1 MAGPRQRRPSVPF
14 RGRKPTA
21 SERASRPTKPAAR
34 KATPA
39 KPAVRQ
45 PAARKATPAKP
56 AARKA
61 TPAKPAARKAT
72 PAKPAARKATPAKP
86 AARKATPAK
95 PAVRNANPA
104 KPAVR
109 RPAARRATPAKPA
122 ARKPAA
128 RKANPTKPA
137 ARKPAARKPAAR
149 QPAARKANPAKPAAR
164 KPAALQPAA
173 RRPNPAR
180 PAARD
185 TRAGASA
192 APRST
197 ATGSRSNCAARNRPP
212 APSTAQPS
220 SPTAPSADRSAPRD
234 DAPVVASG
242 LGTARTAAPEAALT
256 RRTRTGVIVRL
267 AVSHRTMKPAP
278 LAKVGTGP
286 SLARTSALP
295 APSSLAR
302 APLPAGVVRGR
313 PLGVAAPE
321 GSPRLPPAASGPVVA
336 VSAKPPPSP
345 TGGDL
350 DRRLDEAARSAG
362 LPELGRAG
370 RRVAH
375 ALLEGRS
382 VLALA
387 PDSARLPAAVQS
399 AGLIATAPFVI
410 VSPRP
415 ESLRDQCDRLRL
427 RRLPAVHLPAGTTA
441 NHSEALAR
449 IATGGPLLVFASP
462 TALRDPAVQGSL
474 RAARVAAISVEEAHA
489 LSEWSHELS
498 PALCSLPQTI
508 DELGPTALVAHVP
521 VAVPVV
527 ARDVAERLRLRHALR
542 IELPVLRPNVTLE
555 CVVSRGD
562 SRHRALTALVS
573 RLRRPGVVL
582 CHTAV
587 DVDAVYAALGA
598 LRVPVHRLHSGL
610 SAAERSSELLAYS
623 MPGRRAVLVA
633 TSAYSPLASPPLVSP
648 PPISPP
654 LWSDAEP
661 AAQLE
666 IGPGFEK
673 RDLRFV
679 IHHQAPSTLEQL
691 AREIDLVGRDGEP
704 ANAVLLYDP
713 EDLRRWERSLAEVRP
728 RSGELVRL
736 ASELAA
742 LADGGRTTT
751 LDSLALT
758 AGVTR
763 TQAGALAQLLAGAG
777 WVGLANGWVQP
788 MLPRA
793 ALVDRARRLADAL
806 ETFFVQDPERRRAVH
821 LLGEARG
828 CRAAVL
834 TRYFGGSGEARCG
847 RCSICTGSSAA
858 LWGSEAD
865 SATPRRRPDAR
876 DFTVAPA
883 GLAEADGP
891 ATREELTATLEERL
905 GG

>member
-1 MAGPRQRRPSVPF
+1 MAPH
-14 RGRKPTA
+14 
-21 SERASRPTKPAAR
+21 
-34 KATPA
+34 
-39 KPAVRQ
+39 
-45 PAARKATPAKP
+45 
-56 AARKA
+56 
-61 TPAKPAARKAT
+61 
-72 PAKPAARKATPAKP
+72 
-86 AARKATPAK
+86 
-95 PAVRNANPA
+95 
-104 KPAVR
+104 
-109 RPAARRATPAKPA
+109 
-122 ARKPAA
+122 
-128 RKANPTKPA
+128 
-137 ARKPAARKPAAR
+137 
-149 QPAARKANPAKPAAR
+149 
-164 KPAALQPAA
+164 
-173 RRPNPAR
+173 
-180 PAARD
+180 
-185 TRAGASA
+185 
-192 APRST
+192 
-197 ATGSRSNCAARNRPP
+197 
-212 APSTAQPS
+212 
-220 SPTAPSADRSAPRD
+220 D
-234 DAPVVASG
+234 DSQVVAFK
-242 LGTARTAAPEAALT
+242 LGAARTAAPEAALT

-286 SLARTSALP
+286 SLARTSAPP
-295 APSSLAR
+295 APSSPAR

-313 PLGVAAPE
+313 PLGVTAPE
-321 GSPRLPPAASGPVVA
+321 GSPRLPPAMREPVVA
-336 VSAKPPPSP
+336 ASTEPLPGPAD
-345 TGGDL
+345 GDL
-350 DRRLDEAARSAG
+350 DERLDEAARSAG

-427 RRLPAVHLPAGTTA
+427 RRLPAVHLPAGTSA
-441 NHSEALAR
+441 DHSEALAR
-449 IATGGPLLVFASP
+449 IAAGGPLLVFASP
-462 TALRDPAVQGSL
+462 TALRDPAVQSSL
-474 RAARVAAISVEEAHA
+474 RTARIAAISVEEAHA

-562 SRHRALTALVS
+562 ARHRALTTLVS
-573 RLRRPGVVL
+573 RLRRPGIVL

-598 LRVPVHRLHSGL
+598 HRVPVHRLHSGL
-610 SAAERSSELLAYS
+610 SAAERSSELLAFS

-648 PPISPP
+648 PPNAAPP
-654 LWSDAEP
+654 LNTPPLNTPPRWGDAEP
-661 AAQLE
+661 AAQPE

-788 MLPRA
+788 LLPRA

-847 RCSICTGSSAA
+847 RCSVCTGSSAA

-865 SATPRRRPDAR
+865 SAPPRRRPDAR
-876 DFTVAPA
+876 DFAVTPA
-883 GLAEADGP
+883 GSAEADAP
-891 ATREELTATLEERL
+891 ATREALTATLEERL